1 MDPKITA
8 LNRLRGALRQS
19 VTKLEN
25 YIKQCASEDKVV
37 LETKLTKVDTIRKKL
52 FDLQKRY
59 YELPP
64 EADLTETDEAIEQM
78 ETSLEEMEV
87 SLKYLISKYN
97 IDDKSTKLNIKEN
110 KTGKLLSVKLPD
122 IPLPQFSGKYEEF
135 GNFKSQFISLIED
148 NDGLSNT
155 QKLYYLKSSLT
166 GEAKL
171 IQTTD
176 DTYKS
181 LLKALED
188 RYVNKRAVVDSQILS
203 LINLEK
209 LNYDSAEYLRKL
221 LDTVKKNLRTLK
233 TLEYERNNLSDVLII
248 NLILQKLDKETRK
261 QFEITLKSKE
271 VPDLDNFLTF
281 LENRILVLEY
291 VNKNV
296 PSKSFS
302 KDQSYH
308 KGFSSNDKQKP
319 KYHQF
324 AKPNKSFVVGR
335 EDKMKQ
341 CLLCNKDFHPLYRC
355 FKFQNM
361 SVHERIKYVSKENI
375 CKNCLNAHKG
385 VCRSTLTCR
394 ICNSKT
400 HNTMLHQGQTTAETL
415 GDQAAPIKPHKSDGS
430 INSAQ
435 NSSGCVET
443 NPEHLLTA
451 SISYNSQQKSVILST
466 ADIYVR
472 SENERYKL
480 RCLLD
485 SASASCLLSNRAC
498 NLLNLKREPFKRY
511 ITGIGGNSQEIKARV
526 KINISNEE
534 ETYSRNCEFLIV
546 PRITSLIPSQ
556 KINISNIEIPNHVKL
571 ADPNFCIPG
580 KIDML
585 IGSDIFFDLLKA
597 DKIRLAN
604 GNLILQESEL
614 GYVVSGKLPT
624 EVTCNYCCVAVETNL
639 DNAIKEF
646 FEIESFPTD
655 SFDSTKSE
663 EEKFCEEHF
672 LKTHSRTKSGR
683 YIVSLPM
690 KENADSVL
698 GFSRENA
705 VKRLNGIWNKLNKN
719 NTLATLYKAFLQE
732 YLDLGHMQQIMD
744 EDNTKSYYIPHHCIY
759 KPEKTTTPLRVVF
772 DASAK
777 TSTGQSLNSIL
788 LNGGSIQ
795 DDLFSLVTRFRT
807 HKYAFSA
814 DIQKMYRQILVE
826 PSQRYLQ
833 RIVWKETNNSPIKIY
848 ELNTVTYGTVS
859 APFLAMRVLKALADA
874 EHQDFP
880 EAAKII
886 TRDMYV
892 DDILSGATSL
902 TSAKRLQADLSK
914 LLRRGGFELHKW
926 VSNHP
931 ALLNDISTSEY
942 SFEDTQSNTV
952 KALGML
958 WKPQPDQLTF
968 KVSVK
973 KKDSLTKREVL
984 SQIARLYDPLGIIGP
999 VIAKAKIFMQSLW
1012 LQKLDWND
1020 NLPTK
1025 VLQVWNDFLVKLPG
1039 VNEINVPRYIL
1050 SEDVTKIE
1058 LHGFSDASERAFGAV
1073 IYIRCVTHSGLI
1085 QTKLVCSKSR
1095 VSPLKP
1101 ITVPRLEL
1109 SAALLLARLMHKI
1122 VPVLDLPLD
1131 KICLWTDSKIVLAW
1145 LNMQPHMLK
1154 TFVSNRVAKIQS
1166 LCFNSQWRHVS
1177 SKCNPADVLS
1187 RGADAKDLRDNDL
1200 WWQGPAF
1207 LLRDITDPEEYPCP
1221 KDKTFEQELK
1231 RNVTVSCAVTNDF
1244 DFLDKLLNLTNN
1256 YSKLIRILSFCCRF
1270 IKNCLHKNVETGFLT
1285 AAELD
1290 NAEQLLIKQVQST
1303 TFAKEITALQDGK
1316 SVPVS
1321 SKLKSLDPFLDN
1333 NSILR
1338 VGGRLKNANL
1348 DYDA

>member
-1 MDPKITA
+1 MNPEITA
-8 LNRLRGALRQS
+8 LNRFRGALRQS

-188 RYVNKRAVVDSQILS
+188 RYENKRAVVDSQILS

-209 LNYDSAEYLRKL
+209 LNYESAEDLRKL
-221 LDTVKKNLRTLK
+221 LDTVKNNLRTLK

-281 LENRILVLEY
+281 LENRSLVLEY

-324 AKPNKSFVVGR
+324 AKPNKSFV
-335 EDKMKQ
+335 
-341 CLLCNKDFHPLYRC
+341 
-355 FKFQNM
+355 
-361 SVHERIKYVSKENI
+361 
-375 CKNCLNAHKG
+375 
-385 VCRSTLTCR
+385 
-394 ICNSKT
+394 
-400 HNTMLHQGQTTAETL
+400 
-415 GDQAAPIKPHKSDGS
+415 
-430 INSAQ
+430 
-435 NSSGCVET
+435 
-443 NPEHLLTA
+443 
-451 SISYNSQQKSVILST
+451 
-466 ADIYVR
+466 
-472 SENERYKL
+472 
-480 RCLLD
+480 
-485 SASASCLLSNRAC
+485 
-498 NLLNLKREPFKRY
+498 
-511 ITGIGGNSQEIKARV
+511 
-526 KINISNEE
+526 
-534 ETYSRNCEFLIV
+534 
-546 PRITSLIPSQ
+546 
-556 KINISNIEIPNHVKL
+556 
-571 ADPNFCIPG
+571 
-580 KIDML
+580 
-585 IGSDIFFDLLKA
+585 A

-614 GYVVSGKLPT
+614 GYAVSGKLPT
-624 EVTCNYCCVAVETNL
+624 EVTSKYCCVAVETNL

-672 LKTHSRTKSGR
+672 LQTHSRTKSGR

-705 VKRLNGIWNKLNKN
+705 VKGLNGIWNKLNKN

-732 YLDLGHMQQIMD
+732 YLDLGHMKQIID

-886 TRDMYV
+886 SRDMYM
-892 DDILSGATSL
+892 DDILSGAASL
-902 TSAKRLQADLSK
+902 TSAKSLQADLSK

-931 ALLNDISTSEY
+931 AVLNDISTSEY

-958 WKPQPDQLTF
+958 WKPLPDQLTF

-984 SQIARLYDPLGIIGP
+984 SQIPRLYDPL
-999 VIAKAKIFMQSLW
+999 
-1012 LQKLDWND
+1012 
-1020 NLPTK
+1020 
-1025 VLQVWNDFLVKLPG
+1025 
-1039 VNEINVPRYIL
+1039 
-1050 SEDVTKIE
+1050 
-1058 LHGFSDASERAFGAV
+1058 
-1073 IYIRCVTHSGLI
+1073 GLI

-1131 KICLWTDSKIVLAW
+1131 KVCLWTDSKIVLAW
-1145 LNMQPHMLK
+1145 LKMQPHVLK

-1166 LCFNSQWRHVS
+1166 LCSNSQWRHVS

-1200 WWQGPAF
+1200 WWQGPEF
-1207 LLRDITDPEEYPCP
+1207 LLRDITDPEE
-1221 KDKTFEQELK
+1221 
-1231 RNVTVSCAVTNDF
+1231 
-1244 DFLDKLLNLTNN
+1244 
-1256 YSKLIRILSFCCRF
+1256 F

-1348 DYDA
+1348 DYDAKHQIILPNGHKITKLIFEFYHKRYLHVGSQGLLHQVRLR